1 MYLHKIDQ
9 VLLRIVI
16 DGNSSV
22 GAHVGDLVRRSG
34 AERLPG
40 GHEAVLAVNQLLHVG
55 QVQQHVVKRQA
66 DVANAVHQWVGI
78 DLQYSNNFTLE
89 LFGTAKQYDASS
101 TSTLTMTLRYRKKIQ
116 NVHGRFQPR
125 IGRMLLVL

>member
-22 GAHVGDLVRRSG
+22 GAHVGDLVRRSR

-78 DLQYSNNFTLE
+78 NLQFSNNFTLE
-89 LFGTAKQYDASS
+89 LFGTAQQYAILYVCSAPH
-101 TSTLTMTLRYRKKIQ
+101 RR
-116 NVHGRFQPR
+116 
-125 IGRMLLVL
+125 